1 MQLLQKRQS
10 LSRELL
16 LKIYNIKLYKK
27 NFLKEETHGQTKQL
41 IN

>member
-1 MQLLQKRQS
+1 MQLLQKRPS

-27 NFLKEETHGQTKQL
+27 NFWKKKHTDKQD
-41 IN
+41 N